1 VTDIQRA
8 VQINARFFQLAGGLL
23 GRFLDEGVNP
33 EIGLFASDLDGFGAD
48 DFREAAQALAGRGL
62 RPTLHGPFVDLA
74 PASPDPIIL
83 AATQQRLD
91 QLLAAAEVFRP
102 RSVTCHLAYDPNK
115 HSYFKEFWLEQSLAT
130 WRPVAKALQGMGVR
144 LMLEN
149 TFERAPEEMLPV
161 LQELAPLG
169 VGLCLDVGHL
179 NLFSASS
186 VAQWLE
192 QAGPCLGQLHLHDN
206 FGRRDDH
213 LPLGQGRI
221 DYPAVF
227 KHLSRVP
234 EPLTVT
240 LEVGIEGARL
250 SLTALER
257 LWPW

>member
-1 VTDIQRA
+1 MSDLKRA
-8 VQINARFFQLAGGLL
+8 VQVNARFFQLAEGLL
-23 GRFLDEGVNP
+23 GRFLDEGLNP
-33 EIGLFASDLDGFGAD
+33 EIGLFARDLDDFKAA
-48 DFREAAQALAGRGL
+48 DFREAAQALADRGL
-62 RPTLHGPFVDLA
+62 RPTLHGPFLDLC
-74 PASPDPIIL
+74 PASPDPLIL
-83 AATQQRLD
+83 AATNQRLD
-91 QLLAAAEVFRP
+91 QMIAAAEIFRP

-115 HSYFKEFWLEQSLAT
+115 HSYFKEFWLEQSLTT
-130 WRPVAKALQGMGVR
+130 WRRVAKELHGMGVR

-161 LQELAPLG
+161 LDELASLG

-227 KHLSRVP
+227 KQLARVP

-240 LEVGIEGARL
+240 MEVGIEGATL
-250 SLTALER
+250 SFAALER